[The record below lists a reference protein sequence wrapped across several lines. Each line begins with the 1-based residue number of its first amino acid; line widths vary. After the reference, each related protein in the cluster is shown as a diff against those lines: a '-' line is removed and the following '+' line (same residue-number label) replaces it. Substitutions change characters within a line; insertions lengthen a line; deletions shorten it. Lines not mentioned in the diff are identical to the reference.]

1 MKKSLRRLCNNTRT
15 RTLGVIVAIVVAVW
29 SANSNAA
36 DGESLHS
43 GHNEQQQGAKECLH
57 KA

>member
-15 RTLGVIVAIVVAVW
+15 RSFGVIVAIVVAIW

-36 DGESLHS
+36 GGESLHS
-43 GHNEQQQGAKECLH
+43 GPNEQQHGAKE
-57 KA
+57 